1 MNSEDTNLVILMTE
15 TWDSV
20 AVLMASLPDE
30 DWLLPTDCPG
40 WTVKDCFAHLI
51 GIERRLLGHS
61 VPNITLSNEDLTHT
75 KNELGIENQVDVVLR
90 RLTPTKELI
99 EEYKFLTSERLDL
112 LDQSDSLTRKRKAP
126 DGRTVNERELIS
138 IRILDCWVHE
148 QDIRRAIGKPGNLSG
163 PSAIHVFGRFNR
175 TLPFI
180 LGKKVKIKDGRTV
193 KFVIHGDYAE
203 TISIGSH
210 AGRARK
216 LHNLDNPSVG
226 LRMNCETYLLLCCG
240 RISPQRAVGSDKVE
254 VTGDTDLGL
263 SVLNHMSFIP

>member
-1 MNSEDTNLVILMTE
+1 MNTEDTNLVILMKE

-20 AVLMASLPDE
+20 AELMASLPSE

-51 GIERRLLGHS
+51 GIEQRLLGHS
-61 VPNITLSNEDLTHT
+61 VPSITLTNEDLTHT

-90 RLTPTKELI
+90 RLNPTKELI
-99 EEYKFLTSERLDL
+99 AEYKFLTSERLDI

-148 QDIRRAIGKPGNLSG
+148 QDIRRAIGRPGNLSG
-163 PSAIHVFGRFNR
+163 STATHVFSRLNK

-180 LGKKVKIKDGRTV
+180 LGKKVKLKNGCTAQ
-193 KFVIHGDYAE
+193 FVIQGDYAE
-203 TISIGSH
+203 IISIGNLVEGIKEKDIVYYDKH
-210 AGRARK
+210 AGHSIYWK
-216 LHNLDNPSVG
+216 DN
-226 LRMNCETYLLLCCG
+226 TYEVIKAQDIVL
-240 RISPQRAVGSDKVE
+240 VE
-254 VTGDTDLGL
+254 
-263 SVLNHMSFIP
+263 

>member
-1 MNSEDTNLVILMTE
+1 MNSDDAQLVRLMKE
-15 TWDSV
+15 TWNSI
-20 AVLMASLPDE
+20 AVLMASLQGE

-40 WTVKDCFAHLI
+40 WTIKDCFAHLI
-51 GIERRLLGHS
+51 GIEQRLLGNP
-61 VPNITLSNEDLTHT
+61 VPKLTLSSEDLIHT
-75 KNELGIENQVDVVLR
+75 KNELGMENQVDVVLK
-90 RLTPTKELI
+90 RLTSPGELI
-99 EEYKFLTSERLDL
+99 EEYGLLISERLDM
-112 LDQSDSLTRKRKAP
+112 LDQCDSLARKRKAP
-126 DGRTVNERELIS
+126 DGRIVDGRELIS

-216 LHNLDNPSVG
+216 LQNLDNPSVG

-263 SVLNHMSFIP
+263 SVLKHMSFIP